1 MARTQSYKA
10 LTTYYE
16 LGKHLAT
23 VLHQTEQ
30 GKAAHLSLIVSD
42 MSKSQRMVWLAVYGE
57 CVTLKGLTPIKD
69 LDEEAKQELKAS
81 TLEFTAG
88 KNLTIEQKVEVAKCL
103 YALEF
108 ILNELCT

>member
-1 MARTQSYKA
+1 MTI
-10 LTTYYE
+10 YYE

-23 VLHQTEQ
+23 VLHQTDQ

-42 MSKSQRMVWLAVYGE
+42 MSQSQRMVWLAVYWE
-57 CVTLKGLTPIKD
+57 CVTLRGLPKIEN
-69 LDEEAKQELKAS
+69 LDPETKSELWAS
-81 TLEFTAG
+81 TLEFTRD
-88 KNLTIEQKVEVAKCL
+88 KQLTKAQKIEVSKCL